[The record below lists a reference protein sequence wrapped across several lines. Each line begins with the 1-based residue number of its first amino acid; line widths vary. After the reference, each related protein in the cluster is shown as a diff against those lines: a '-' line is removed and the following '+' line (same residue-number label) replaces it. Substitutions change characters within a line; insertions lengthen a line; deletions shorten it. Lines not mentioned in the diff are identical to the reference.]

1 MQEIAQTIKER
12 RQFLNITQ
20 AELAD
25 IAGISV
31 RSLKSI
37 ELGKGNPTLG
47 LVGKILDTLG
57 LTIKIT
63 VKLL

>member
-1 MQEIAQTIKER
+1 MRTIMNEIAQTIKER

-20 AELAD
+20 SELAD

-37 ELGKGNPTLG
+37 ELGKANPTLS
-47 LVGKILDTLG
+47 LLEKILDT
-57 LTIKIT
+57 
-63 VKLL
+63 

>member
-1 MQEIAQTIKER
+1 MKEISLTIKER

-20 AELAD
+20 DELAD

-37 ELGKGNPTLG
+37 ELGNGNPTLSI
-47 LVGKILDTLG
+47 LKKILDTLG

-63 VKLL
+63 VK

>member
-1 MQEIAQTIKER
+1 MKEIAQTIKER

-20 AELAD
+20 SELAD

-37 ELGKGNPTLG
+37 ELGKANPTLS
-47 LVGKILDTLG
+47 LLEKILDTLG
-57 LTIKIT
+57 LTIKIK
-63 VKLL
+63 VK

>member
-1 MQEIAQTIKER
+1 MKEIAQTIKER

-20 AELAD
+20 SELAD

-37 ELGKGNPTLG
+37 ELGKANPTLSV
-47 LVGKILDTLG
+47 LEKILDTLG
-57 LTIKIT
+57 MAIKIK
-63 VKLL
+63 VK

>member
-1 MQEIAQTIKER
+1 MNQIAQTIKER

-20 AELAD
+20 SELAD

-37 ELGKGNPTLG
+37 ELGKANPTLS
-47 LVGKILDTLG
+47 LLEKILDTLG
-57 LTIKIT
+57 LTIKIK
-63 VKLL
+63 VK

>member
-1 MQEIAQTIKER
+1 MNQIAQTIKER

-20 AELAD
+20 SELVD

-37 ELGKGNPTLG
+37 ELGKANPTLS
-47 LVGKILDTLG
+47 LLEKILDTLG
-57 LTIKIT
+57 LTIKIK
-63 VKLL
+63 VK

>member
-1 MQEIAQTIKER
+1 MKEIAQTIKER

-20 AELAD
+20 SDLAD

-37 ELGKGNPTLG
+37 ELGKANPTLSI
-47 LVGKILDTLG
+47 LEKILDTLG
-57 LTIKIT
+57 LTIKIM
-63 VKLL
+63 VK

>member
-1 MQEIAQTIKER
+1 MKEIAQTIKER

-20 AELAD
+20 TELAD

-37 ELGKGNPTLG
+37 ELGKANPTLSV
-47 LVGKILDTLG
+47 LEKILDTLG
-57 LTIKIT
+57 LTIKIK
-63 VKLL
+63 VK